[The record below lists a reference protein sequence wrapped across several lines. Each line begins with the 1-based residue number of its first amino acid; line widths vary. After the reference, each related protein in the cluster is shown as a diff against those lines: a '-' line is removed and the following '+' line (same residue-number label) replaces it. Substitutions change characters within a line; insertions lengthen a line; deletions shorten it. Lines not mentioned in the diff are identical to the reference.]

1 MSHFNT
7 VKINEI
13 TYDSFFKQITDRK
26 ISTQTIK
33 IKLTE
38 YKIKSLESTAFY
50 MKNIRDFYYRLVDFS
65 SEFKS
70 LFFGI

>member
-13 TYDSFFKQITDRK
+13 TYDSFFEQTTDRK
-26 ISTQTIK
+26 ISTPTIK